1 MIALLAAPSGE
12 GAKAGPWW
20 FVVILLLCVAS
31 YFLYRSMSKHLRKVR
46 DGFSTGN
53 QKPQQ
58 DPAPAERPSLAKPT
72 DQPRRDVDPSKP
84 STGVDPSK
92 PPEA

>member
-1 MIALLAAPSGE
+1 MITLLATPPSGE

-46 DGFSTGN
+46 DGFPTDEKSESERRPPTDRPSLT
-53 QKPQQ
+53 K
-58 DPAPAERPSLAKPT
+58 PAERPAPNASQDHPH
-72 DQPRRDVDPSKP
+72 PDVEP
-84 STGVDPSK
+84 
-92 PPEA
+92 PPE